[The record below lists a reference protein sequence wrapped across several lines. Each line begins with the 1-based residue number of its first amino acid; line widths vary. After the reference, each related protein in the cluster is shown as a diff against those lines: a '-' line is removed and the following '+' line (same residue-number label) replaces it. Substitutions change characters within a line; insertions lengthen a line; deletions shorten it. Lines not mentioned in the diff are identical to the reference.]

1 MLIEDKILF
10 NEIKNRNL
18 KVYEALFS
26 NYYPGLVRFA
36 EGYLFDKQVC
46 EDIVQNIFVY
56 LWENAEKINFEVSV
70 KAYFFQSVKNGC
82 LNHLRNL
89 QIRDRHNLM
98 YIEALL
104 NREDADGSEDPEIIL
119 QIRHAISRLPEQMA
133 GVFNLKYLEG
143 KKLKEIASIKQI
155 SENTIKTQL
164 LRAKDKLRK
173 ILLETTTV
181 KFIL

>member
-1 MLIEDKILF
+1 MLVEDKILF

-36 EGYLFDKQVC
+36 EGYLFDKQTC
-46 EDIVQNIFVY
+46 EDIVQNIFIY

-89 QIRDRHNLM
+89 QIHDRHNLL
-98 YIEALL
+98 YIEALF
-104 NREDADGSEDPEIIL
+104 NQEDADGKDDPEIVM
-119 QIRHAISRLPEQMA
+119 QIRNAISKLPDQMA
-133 GVFNLKYLEG
+133 GVFKLKYLEG
-143 KKLKEIASIKQI
+143 KKLKEIAHIKQI

-173 ILLETTTV
+173 ILMETTSV
-181 KFIL
+181 KFLL